1 MKCISCS
8 SEEYQVVYDGPIRS
22 GSYGKLTSKNFK
34 VIECKKCSLTRLEEF
49 PEIHYE
55 NEEYRLDYNDTSD
68 IRDYF
73 KNHDLEQTPRIN
85 KIGIEQF
92 RDKVVLDFG
101 CGGGSFLDSIKGIA
115 KKTIAVE
122 PFVGYHESLK
132 FRGHEV
138 YSDIKDC
145 SHLNST
151 IDIVIS
157 FGVIEHINE
166 PLLYLKNAFDI
177 LNINGKMFIETDN
190 LDDVL
195 VKLGFKE
202 FEPFYYRTVHS
213 YYFNTKSLKELAQK
227 AGFNEI
233 LVGHRHGFGISN
245 TIKWLNNRKPGG
257 LSKLEF
263 ITPEIDFAWVQ
274 MLEKTGMAELLHFE
288 LVKTK

>member
-1 MKCISCS
+1 MKCISCNS
-8 SEEYQVVYDGPIRS
+8 DEYQIVYNGPIRS

-34 VIECKKCSLTRLEEF
+34 VVECKKCSLTRLEEF

-73 KNHDLEQTPRIN
+73 NNHDHEQTPRIN
-85 KIGIEQF
+85 KIGIEKF

-132 FRGHEV
+132 SRGHEV
-138 YSDIKDC
+138 YSDVKDC
-145 SHLNST
+145 SSLIST

-166 PLLYLKNAFDI
+166 PLDYLANSYDLLKT
-177 LNINGKMFIETDN
+177 NGKMFIETDN
-190 LDDVL
+190 LDDIL

-213 YYFNTKSLKELAQK
+213 YYFTAKSLKELAQK

-233 LVGHRHGFGISN
+233 IVGHRHGFGISN
-245 TIKWLNNRKPGG
+245 TIKWLNDRKPGG
-257 LSKLEF
+257 LNKLEF
-263 ITPEIDFAWVQ
+263 ITPEIDFSWVK
-274 MLEKTGMAELLHFE
+274 MLENTGMAELLHFE
-288 LVKTK
+288 LVKS

>member
-1 MKCISCS
+1 MKCISCDS
-8 SEEYQVVYDGPIRS
+8 DEYQIVYNGPIRS
-22 GSYGKLTSKNFK
+22 GSYGKQTSNSFK
-34 VIECKKCSLTRLEEF
+34 VVKCKKCSLTRLEEF

-68 IRDYF
+68 IQDYF
-73 KNHDLEQTPRIN
+73 NNHDHEQTPRIN
-85 KIGIEQF
+85 KIGIEKF

-101 CGGGSFLDSIKGIA
+101 CGVGSFLDSIKGIA

-132 FRGHEV
+132 SRGHKV
-138 YSDIKDC
+138 YSDVKDC
-145 SHLNST
+145 TSLNST

-166 PLLYLKNAFDI
+166 PLAYLANAYD
-177 LNINGKMFIETDN
+177 LLKPNGKMFIETDN

-213 YYFNTKSLKELAQK
+213 YYFNAKSLKELAQK

-233 LVGHRHGFGISN
+233 IVGHRHGFGISN
-245 TIKWLNNRKPGG
+245 TIKWLNDRKPGC
-257 LSKLEF
+257 LNKLEF
-263 ITPEIDFAWVQ
+263 ITPEIDFAWVK
-274 MLEKTGMAELLHFE
+274 MLENTGMAELLHFE
-288 LVKTK
+288 LVKS

>member
-1 MKCISCS
+1 MKCISCN
-8 SEEYQVVYDGPIRS
+8 SEEYQIVYDGPIRS
-22 GSYGKLTSKNFK
+22 GSFGKLTTKNFK

-55 NEEYRLDYNDTSD
+55 NEEYRLDYNDTSN
-68 IRDYF
+68 IQDYF
-73 KNHDLEQTPRIN
+73 NNHDREQTPRIN
-85 KIGIEQF
+85 KIGIEKF

-132 FRGHEV
+132 SRGHEV

-145 SHLNST
+145 IHLNST

-166 PLLYLKNAFDI
+166 PLEYLINAYTI
-177 LNINGKMFIETDN
+177 LKYNGEMFIETDN
-190 LDDVL
+190 LDDIL
-195 VKLGFKE
+195 VKLKFKE

-213 YYFNTKSLKELAQK
+213 YYFNTKTLKDLAKK
-227 AGFNEI
+227 AGFIEI
-233 LVGHRHGFGISN
+233 TSGHRHGFGISN
-245 TIKWLNNRKPGG
+245 TIKWLNERKPGG
-257 LSKLEF
+257 LNKLEF
-263 ITPEIDFAWVQ
+263 ITPEIDYAWVQ
-274 MLEKTGMAELLHFE
+274 MLENTGMAELLHFQ
-288 LVKTK
+288 LVKS

>member
-1 MKCISCS
+1 MKCISCNS
-8 SEEYQVVYDGPIRS
+8 DEYQIVYNGPIRS

-55 NEEYRLDYNDTSD
+55 NDEYRLDYNDTSD
-68 IRDYF
+68 IGDYF
-73 KNHDLEQTPRIN
+73 NNHDYEQTPRIN
-85 KIGIEQF
+85 KIGIDKF

-115 KKTIAVE
+115 KKTIAIE

-132 FRGHEV
+132 SRGHEV
-138 YSDIKDC
+138 YSDVKDC
-145 SHLNST
+145 SSLNST

-166 PLLYLKNAFDI
+166 PLDYLTNAYD
-177 LNINGKMFIETDN
+177 LLKLNGKMFIETDN
-190 LDDVL
+190 LDDIL

-213 YYFNTKSLKELAQK
+213 YYFNAKSLKELAQK

-233 LVGHRHGFGISN
+233 IVGHRHGFGISN
-245 TIKWLNNRKPGG
+245 TIKWLNARKPGA
-257 LSKLEF
+257 LNKLEF
-263 ITPEIDFAWVQ
+263 ITPEIDCALVK
-274 MLEKTGMAELLHFE
+274 MLENTGMAELLHFE
-288 LVKTK
+288 LVKS

>member
-1 MKCISCS
+1 MKCINCN
-8 SEEYQVVYDGPIRS
+8 SENYKVIYDGPIRA
-22 GSYGKLTSKNFK
+22 GSYGKLSVENSK
-34 VIECKKCSLTRLEEF
+34 VIRCEKCSLTRLEEF
-49 PEIHYE
+49 PKIHYE
-55 NEEYRLDYNDTSD
+55 IEDYRLDYNDTAD
-68 IRDYF
+68 VKDYF

-85 KIGIEQF
+85 KIGIEKF

-132 FRGHEV
+132 SRGHEV
-138 YSDIKDC
+138 YPDILDC
-145 SHLNST
+145 SHLNSK

-157 FGVIEHINE
+157 FGVIEHINT
-166 PLLYLKNAFDI
+166 PLEYLKNAYSI
-177 LNINGKMFIETDN
+177 LKPNGKMFIETDN

-213 YYFNTKSLKELAQK
+213 YYFNAKSLNDLSKK

-233 LVGHRHGFGISN
+233 NNGFRHGFGISN
-245 TIKWLNNRKPGG
+245 RIKWLNERKPGG
-257 LSKLEF
+257 TNKLEF
-263 ITPEIDFAWVQ
+263 VTSELDFAWVK
-274 MLEKTGMAELLHFE
+274 MLEDNGMAELLHFE
-288 LVKTK
+288 LIK

>member
-22 GSYGKLTSKNFK
+22 GSYGKFTSKNFK

-132 FRGHEV
+132 LRGHEV

-202 FEPFYYRTVHS
+202 FKPFYYRTVHS
-213 YYFNTKSLKELAQK
+213 YYFNTKSLKELAEK

-233 LVGHRHGFGISN
+233 LVGHRHGFGLSN
-245 TIKWLNNRKPGG
+245 TIKWLNDRTPGG

-288 LVKTK
+288 LAKS